1 MRTGIQFN
9 FVKDEISYID
19 TPEKSKD
26 SFWQTQF
33 IELFNSAK
41 DGFFSL
47 KKLDE
52 LVEENMPDG
61 TDEKAMTLEDLQV
74 FLEYEEY
81 YETQICPI

>member
-26 SFWQTQF
+26 FFWQTQF